1 MDRRIIV
8 EYTGKL
14 ESAAQALVSL
24 DSEALVDCYA
34 PEFRLVD
41 APSGRER
48 TDRDELIAYY
58 KALFSMPDVRF
69 TDVKFFSMGDRA
81 GGEWT
86 WHGRSQESGQP
97 FAIRG
102 ASLFRLTSE
111 GIAEE
116 LLFYDPRAAL
126 A

>member
-14 ESAAQALVSL
+14 ESAAQALLSL

-34 PEFRLVD
+34 PAFRLVD
-41 APSGRER
+41 APSGRES
-48 TDRDELIAYY
+48 TDRDELIA
-58 KALFSMPDVRF
+58 S
-69 TDVKFFSMGDRA
+69 
-81 GGEWT
+81 

-102 ASLFRLTSE
+102 ASLFRLNSE